1 MDMIWKNIK
10 QIAENNNGYI
20 MTSQVEDAGISRPML
35 KKYRDNGYLHMVRKG
50 LYIMDGEIIDEYRL
64 LQAQRKD
71 IVFSYGTALYLWGLT
86 DRIPHYIDVTLPRG
100 ANCTRLK
107 KDNPEIRFHYV
118 SKEVY
123 GLGITETLSPQGN
136 TVKVYDKERCIC
148 DIVRDRGK
156 MDKQIFT
163 QAIKEYFNTKP
174 NLRKLIK
181 YSKNF
186 GIEDTIRIYTEV
198 L

>member
-1 MDMIWKNIK
+1 
-10 QIAENNNGYI
+10 
-20 MTSQVEDAGISRPML
+20 
-35 KKYRDNGYLHMVRKG
+35 
-50 LYIMDGEIIDEYRL
+50 
-64 LQAQRKD
+64 
-71 IVFSYGTALYLWGLT
+71 
-86 DRIPHYIDVTLPRG
+86 
-100 ANCTRLK
+100 
-107 KDNPEIRFHYV
+107 
-118 SKEVY
+118 
-123 GLGITETLSPQGN
+123 
-136 TVKVYDKERCIC
+136 
-148 DIVRDRGK
+148 